1 LRAGGGGAAGRTP
14 GQGRRRAPT
23 ARPIRRPPPGARV
36 ALLMHGGCF
45 GSARRARGRPQRQ
58 SPSPL
63 AAAARGR
70 RRACPL
76 HTPAP
81 ARRPLP
87 AGGGPAPATLA
98 PPGLA
103 GCRARRSR
111 RAPAAPPP
119 FLLFLATSPPPP
131 PPPTTR
137 SNPRAPSARTRRTCR
152 GRAWWQGGT
161 RSRPSALRR
170 VGRKAKSSSRSSR
183 RRASCRPTRRRGLS
197 RWGGEGGV
205 GWGPAARAP
214 ARPDAAPP
222 SSLSSS
228 VSRHLLPRARHP
240 LRRHR
245 GAAAGGAVGRGG
257 VGGARPLRG
266 AWSALCPVS
275 RLRLFPSFHAP
286 SFTIAVPPSRP
297 PRAMTKRVQSFCR
310 TDGRGS
316 PPAHHSG

>member
-103 GCRARRSR
+103 GCRARRRR

-205 GWGPAARAP
+205 GWGGPAARAP
-214 ARPDAAPP
+214 ARPDAALF
-222 SSLSSS
+222 SL
-228 VSRHLLPRARHP
+228 
-240 LRRHR
+240 
-245 GAAAGGAVGRGG
+245 
-257 VGGARPLRG
+257 
-266 AWSALCPVS
+266 
-275 RLRLFPSFHAP
+275 FFSF
-286 SFTIAVPPSRP
+286 
-297 PRAMTKRVQSFCR
+297 
-310 TDGRGS
+310 S
-316 PPAHHSG
+316 PPAAPRPAPAAPASRRRRRRCCRTRRRRRSPTSARRVECFVPGESVAVVSFFSCSLFYHRRPALTPASGDDETRSIILPN

>member
-1 LRAGGGGAAGRTP
+1 MRAGGGGAAGRTP

-87 AGGGPAPATLA
+87 ADGGPAPATLA

-119 FLLFLATSPPPP
+119 FLLFLAPSPPPP

-205 GWGPAARAP
+205 GWGGPAARAP
-214 ARPDAAPP
+214 ARPDAALFSLLQFLATCCPAPGTRCAGIAAPP
-222 SSLSSS
+222 PAVLSD
-228 VSRHLLPRARHP
+228 
-240 LRRHR
+240 
-245 GAAAGGAVGRGG
+245 AAASAEPDLCAARG
-257 VGGARPLRG
+257 VLCAR
-266 AWSALCPVS
+266 
-275 RLRLFPSFHAP
+275 
-286 SFTIAVPPSRP
+286 
-297 PRAMTKRVQSFCR
+297 
-310 TDGRGS
+310 
-316 PPAHHSG
+316 